1 MGNRL
6 SSDSWLK
13 ARDKLIKG
21 QGQGPG
27 VFKLVD
33 DLLIGGRGFKELA
46 ERVGA
51 PLERYRNVGF
61 TLASN

>member
-13 ARDKLIKG
+13 ARDRVIKG
-21 QGQGPG
+21 LSG

-33 DLLIGGRGFKELA
+33 DLLIGGRGFKELG

-51 PLERYRNVGF
+51 PLERYRKVGF